1 MSRTTV
7 KTLAT
12 DVAELRTLM
21 EGIAAQLAAAPAPA
35 TAAPATA
42 PAPATKGCY
51 SSMSAKKA
59 ERTRLKALLGHGP
72 DELAGC
78 SIKTLRMMGADAS

>member
-7 KTLAT
+7 KGLASE
-12 DVAELRTLM
+12 VAELRTLM
-21 EGIAAQLAAAPAPA
+21 EGIAATLAAPLAPA
-35 TAAPATA
+35 TAA

-78 SIKTLRMMGADAS
+78 SIKTLRMMVADAS